1 MDRKL
6 SEKAEIEQLIRLSGA
21 ARACLGTEAAALRK
35 RLDFPSRVRD
45 SLAAHPAGWM
55 FGSLASGLFASL
67 LFRRRP
73 RRAAPPA
80 RRGAL
85 LGLLGLTLTAAKP
98 LAKIWFANQLKNWM
112 TSPAHPSPTPRPI
125 PRPQSF

>member
-21 ARACLGTEAAALRK
+21 ARACLGTEAAILRK
-35 RLDFPSRVRD
+35 RLDFPNRVRA
-45 SLAAHPAGWM
+45 SLAAHPSTWLA
-55 FGSLASGLFASL
+55 GSLAAGLLTSL
-67 LFRRRP
+67 MFRRRP

-80 RRGAL
+80 RRGAIP
-85 LGLLGLTLTAAKP
+85 GLLGLTLTAAKP

-112 TSPAHPSPTPRPI
+112 TRPAHPSPAPRPLAG
-125 PRPQSF
+125 PQSF